1 MINEKRKEEIR
12 KGTRKC
18 MAGHDNA
25 EQFFEKLT
33 QEEREFA
40 TAYSQDLIERTAAL
54 LMVLPEKVDRNPTK
68 MMALV
73 RSVFFGEDN

>member
-33 QEEREFA
+33 QEEQEFA
-40 TAYSQDLIERTAAL
+40 AAYSQDLTERTVAL
-54 LMVLPEKVDRNPTK
+54 LMVLPEKVDGDPAR

-73 RSVFFGEDN
+73 RSVFFNKDN